1 MTSSTGTAVI
11 PQEASALSSGRRW
24 SGFIMT
30 GLIALFMLFDA
41 AMKFVAPKPV
51 ADAFVR
57 TGWPID
63 LSFTLGVMLL
73 TSTLLYLIP
82 RTAVLGAILLTGYLG
97 GAVAANL
104 RLHNPWFS
112 NTLFPVYFGILVW
125 GALWLRDP
133 RVAELIPLRA
143 KR

>member
-1 MTSSTGTAVI
+1 MEHAVTLNAAPREAASTSN
-11 PQEASALSSGRRW
+11 GRRW
-24 SGFIMT
+24 TGLIIT

-41 AMKFVAPKPV
+41 AMKFAKPKPV

-63 LSFTLGVMLL
+63 LSVTLGVLL
-73 TSTLLYLIP
+73 LASTVLYLIP
-82 RTAVLGAILLTGYLG
+82 RTAILGAILLTGYLG
-97 GAVAANL
+97 GAVATNL

-125 GALWLRDP
+125 AALWLRES
-133 RVAELIPLRA
+133 RVAALIPLRGQ
-143 KR
+143 R

>member
-1 MTSSTGTAVI
+1 MSSITGIAVFRRDS
-11 PQEASALSSGRRW
+11 PTVSNARRW
-24 SGFIMT
+24 TGYLFT

-41 AMKFVAPKPV
+41 VMKFFAPKPV

-63 LSFTLGVMLL
+63 LSVTLGVLLL
-73 TSTLLYLIP
+73 TSTVLYIIP
-82 RTAVLGAILLTGYLG
+82 RTEILGAILLTGYLG
-97 GAVAANL
+97 GAVATNL

-133 RVAELIPLRA
+133 RIAELIPLRGQ
-143 KR
+143 R

>member
-1 MTSSTGTAVI
+1 MSSTLAAGAV
-11 PQEASALSSGRRW
+11 PHDTPVVSNPRRW
-24 SGFIMT
+24 TGFIIT
-30 GLIALFMLFDA
+30 GLIATFMLLDA

-63 LSFTLGVMLL
+63 LSVTLGAILL
-73 TSTLLYLIP
+73 ISTVLYLIP
-82 RTAVLGAILLTGYLG
+82 RTAILGAILLTGYLG
-97 GAVAANL
+97 GAVATNL

-112 NTLFPVYFGILVW
+112 HTLFPVYFGILVW

-133 RVAELIPLRA
+133 RLQALIPLR
-143 KR
+143 RP

>member
-1 MTSSTGTAVI
+1 MSSPTETVVAPHATPVVST
-11 PQEASALSSGRRW
+11 PRRW
-24 SGFIMT
+24 TGFVIT
-30 GLIALFMLFDA
+30 GLITLFMLLDA
-41 AMKFVAPKPV
+41 VMKFVAPRPV

-63 LSFTLGVMLL
+63 LSVTLGVLLL
-73 TSTLLYLIP
+73 TSTVLYVVP

-97 GAVAANL
+97 GAVATNL

-112 NTLFPVYFGILVW
+112 HTLFPVYFGILAW

-133 RVAELIPLRA
+133 RVAELIPLRG
-143 KR
+143 K